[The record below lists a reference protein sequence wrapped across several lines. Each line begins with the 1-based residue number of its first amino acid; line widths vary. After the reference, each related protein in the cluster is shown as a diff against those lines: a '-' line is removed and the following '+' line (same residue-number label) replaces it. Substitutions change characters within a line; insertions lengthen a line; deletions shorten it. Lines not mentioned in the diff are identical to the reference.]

1 MPYLDKYAFDHFWLF
16 CDSHFWLCVKDAIS
30 GIFLLR
36 ANKER
41 KRMENKKSN
50 TNSRDIKRRI
60 DVVMKKLDALRELGV
75 PCAVCYV
82 SHWTKGLMVYGD
94 SRMTNVI
101 SNQAAT
107 MLQELENS
115 EEPEPHDR
123 GLFLPPIPAPL
134 KDLNFRTMQ
143 SMIIALAKDLKVDWS
158 EDRPSWWPQNV
169 PFCHPRHT
177 PSQYTGTE

>member
-1 MPYLDKYAFDHFWLF
+1 MDVTLSPKSITMTQIMRA
-16 CDSHFWLCVKDAIS
+16 
-30 GIFLLR
+30 LR
-36 ANKER
+36 RELSRATKER

-94 SRMTNVI
+94 SRITNVI

-115 EEPEPHDR
+115 EEPEPHDP
-123 GLFLPPIPAPL
+123 GLFLPPI
-134 KDLNFRTMQ
+134 R
-143 SMIIALAKDLKVDWS
+143 IIEV
-158 EDRPSWWPQNV
+158 
-169 PFCHPRHT
+169 
-177 PSQYTGTE
+177 

>member
-1 MPYLDKYAFDHFWLF
+1 MYHSATTAHPKPVYRYR
-16 CDSHFWLCVKDAIS
+16 VI
-30 GIFLLR
+30 
-36 ANKER
+36 
-41 KRMENKKSN
+41 
-50 TNSRDIKRRI
+50 NSRDIKRRI
-60 DVVMKKLDALRELGV
+60 DVAMKKVDSLRELGV

-143 SMIIALAKDLKVDWS
+143 SMIIALA
-158 EDRPSWWPQNV
+158 
-169 PFCHPRHT
+169 
-177 PSQYTGTE
+177 TEGCVVTLIKLRTIPVSVSTLEPK